1 MRKARAAFAGVVC
14 VGAAI
19 AGAAFADRR
28 RLRRADELR
37 VTVFSEPGYRGMRR
51 ELVCGERV
59 VDDFYSLSELR
70 LPRVGSIMVERVDFR
85 SRSVFEPA
93 QMLWSAHTSPED
105 PDAALW
111 RRAAI
116 SSLPY
121 MLDPRTWLAEREP
134 DRDRESWVRLW
145 ADYPWYPLPRVD
157 GTAGP
162 EEEPWH
168 DILED
173 TPDLGAW
180 TTRVQF
186 LELGVRN
193 PNSAHR
199 SAPGNRV

>member
-1 MRKARAAFAGVVC
+1 MRKARAAFAGIAC
-14 VGAAI
+14 AGAAI
-19 AGAAFADRR
+19 AGVALADRR

-37 VTVFSEPGYRGMRR
+37 VTVFSEPGYRGVRR

-70 LPRVGSIMVERVDFR
+70 IPRVGSIKVERVEFR
-85 SRSVFEPA
+85 SRPVFEVPEL
-93 QMLWSAHTSPED
+93 LWSAHNSPED

-111 RRAAI
+111 RHAGI
-116 SSLPY
+116 SALPSV
-121 MLDPRTWLAEREP
+121 LDPRTWLAVREP

-145 ADYPWYPLPRVD
+145 AAYPWYPLPRVD
-157 GTAGP
+157 GTADP
-162 EEEPWH
+162 EDEPWH
-168 DILED
+168 DILGN
-173 TPDLGAW
+173 TPDLGGW

-193 PNSAHR
+193 PNSAYR